1 MKTNAGFL
9 FMLAVFSLFLTA
21 CTIPTSRA
29 VRGTFNYDAH
39 AHFDRLGEATVYG
52 QAFQRQRGGG
62 VVYAAG
68 GEMWLFPAT
77 EYGRA
82 VVDVMRDQLT
92 PTSIAPGFLNLSRK
106 TTADGFGNFE
116 FERVPSG
123 TWIVAVRDFWDVYSG
138 NYMTWMPQGG
148 WIVAEVSVPSA
159 GKARV
164 IVHKKP

>member
-1 MKTNAGFL
+1 MATNIVRWFPVAL
-9 FMLAVFSLFLTA
+9 LVLVLPA
-21 CTIPTSRA
+21 CTVPTSRA
-29 VRGTFNYDAH
+29 VRGTFTYDAH
-39 AHFDRLGEATVYG
+39 AHYDRQGEAIVYG

-92 PTSIAPGFLNLSRK
+92 PTHIAPGFLNLSRK

-116 FERVPSG
+116 FDNVPAG
-123 TWIVAVRDFWDVYSG
+123 TWYVSVRDFWEVFSG
-138 NYMTWMPQGG
+138 NYLTWMPQGG
-148 WIVAEVSVPSA
+148 WIVAEVSVPA
-159 GKARV
+159 EGKAKV